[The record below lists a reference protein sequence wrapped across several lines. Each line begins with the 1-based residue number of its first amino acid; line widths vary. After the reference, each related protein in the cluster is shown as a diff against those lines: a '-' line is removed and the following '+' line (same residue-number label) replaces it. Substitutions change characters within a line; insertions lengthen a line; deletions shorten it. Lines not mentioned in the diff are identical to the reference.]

1 MIWGYPHGLETFIFI
16 DFLGDQR
23 WVNTPKNG
31 EIGSWP
37 PIMGVCANKNGARH
51 GIPTGHGGQGDQTP
65 TMGTESQNGS
75 ILECFTWPSQLW
87 NAISMVLHQ
96 PFNLD
101 FGDLVIIR
109 MTRSEAC
116 WEGSCFDITWF
127 FQGFQRYKLHYLGM
141 DYDSWRFMMDLDPWY
156 HILEWWTHMNTSHTN
171 YFGVR
176 VPRFDPLTH
185 SHIDPYIKKQIILYN
200 ICLNKY
206 VWT

>member
-1 MIWGYPHGLETFIFI
+1 MIWGYPHGLDTFIFI
-16 DFLGDQR
+16 DFLADQR
-23 WVNTPKNG
+23 WINTPKNG

-37 PIMGVCANKNGARH
+37 PIMGVCANKNGTRH

-116 WEGSCFDITWF
+116 WEGSCFMLLW
-127 FQGFQRYKLHYLGM
+127 HYMIFPGIPKVQVALSG
-141 DYDSWRFMMDLDPWY
+141 DGLWFMMIY
-156 HILEWWTHMNTSHTN
+156 
-171 YFGVR
+171 
-176 VPRFDPLTH
+176 PLV
-185 SHIDPYIKKQIILYN
+185 N
-200 ICLNKY
+200 
-206 VWT
+206 